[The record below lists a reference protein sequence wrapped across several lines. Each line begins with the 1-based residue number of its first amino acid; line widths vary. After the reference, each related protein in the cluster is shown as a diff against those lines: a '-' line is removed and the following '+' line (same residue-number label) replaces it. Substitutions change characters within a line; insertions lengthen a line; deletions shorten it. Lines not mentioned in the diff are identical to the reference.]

1 LSLSGPRVVAVL
13 GYSDGGAGALH
24 PICAERLACAAG
36 IATDDDVVVLS
47 GWARVSGTR
56 SEAELMRDNWLGKAA
71 QVILDEHARTT
82 AENAAHVARIA
93 RDLGARE
100 VVVVTSRWHAPRAAA
115 AFRWLVRRSGTHVAV
130 ASPPG
135 GTGRDRLREL
145 GLWLL
150 LPVQLRVARRHS
162 TSA

>member
-1 LSLSGPRVVAVL
+1 MSLSGPRVVAVL
-13 GYSDGGAGALH
+13 GYSDGGAGQLH
-24 PICAERLACAAG
+24 PMCAARLGCAAG
-36 IATDDDVVVLS
+36 IATDDDVIVLS
-47 GWARVSGTR
+47 GWARVPGTR
-56 SEAELMRDNWLGKAA
+56 SEAELMRDNWGGAA
-71 QVILDEHARTT
+71 ARVILDEHARTT

-100 VVVVTSRWHAPRAAA
+100 VVVVTSRWHASRATA
-115 AFRWLVRRSGTHVAV
+115 AFRWQARRSGTHVAV

-150 LPVQLRVARRHS
+150 LPAQIRAARR
-162 TSA
+162 ARG